1 MNNENGAPAVRPHGS
16 ARPGYSLDV
25 RLWKVTK
32 VNRKARP
39 YQLRWVVGGKVSS
52 ATFATSAL
60 PRADAPSCGRP
71 CDAAKPLR
79 SRADS
84 LSPRSARR
92 R

>member
-1 MNNENGAPAVRPHGS
+1 MSTTDDASPLRPHGA

-32 VNRKARP
+32 VDRKARP

-60 PRADAPSCGRP
+60 AESRRLELRAAMRKGGSVRDRKRTA
-71 CDAAKPLR
+71 
-79 SRADS
+79 
-84 LSPRSARR
+84 
-92 R
+92 